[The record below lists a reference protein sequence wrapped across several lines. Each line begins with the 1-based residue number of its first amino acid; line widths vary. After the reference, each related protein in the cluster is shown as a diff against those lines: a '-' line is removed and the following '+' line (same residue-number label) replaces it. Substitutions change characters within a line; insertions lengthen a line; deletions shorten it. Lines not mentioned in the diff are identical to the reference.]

1 MFPRFFFTFTEE
13 MLNRAIRG
21 SSLDGD
27 IIKMPLGLDT
37 PVGENGNNFNI
48 QLDFYADSETPTATF
63 PSFYE
68 RFLKNR
74 VHYQTQ
80 LNLQSP

>member
-13 MLNRAIRG
+13 MLNRVIKG

-48 QLDFYADSETPTATF
+48 QLDFYADSETPTATSA
-63 PSFYE
+63 SFYE
-68 RFLKNR
+68 RFSKNR
-74 VHYQTQ
+74 VRCQ
-80 LNLQSP
+80 NR